1 MNSKENYKKI
11 SRNIR
16 LFFAALVMLV
26 LAIPVAVEL
35 DLDSMASLDG
45 AFVGRYDEQAT
56 YIIEVAMFFLTGI
69 CILLALKFFDRLWL
83 RRVAEVKEEEKASK
97 YFAAYAIRLALLAAP
112 MITGAIFYYGLHVNW
127 GLYYALAG
135 FVSSFFCLPSAE
147 GVEIEMDG
155 LVSPEKE

>member
-16 LFFAALVMLV
+16 LFFAVLVMLV
-26 LAIPVAVEL
+26 LAIPVAVEF
-35 DLDSMASLDG
+35 DLGSMASIEG
-45 AFVGRYDEQAT
+45 AFVGRYDEQTT

-83 RRVAEVKEEEKASK
+83 RRVADVKEEEKASK
-97 YFAAYAIRLALLAAP
+97 YFAAYAIRLALLGIP
-112 MITGAIFYYGLHVNW
+112 MIAGLIFYYGLLVNW

-147 GVEIEMDG
+147 GVEIEMTEHHN
-155 LVSPEKE
+155 L

>member
-26 LAIPVAVEL
+26 LAIPVAVEF

-97 YFAAYAIRLALLAAP
+97 YFAAYAVRLALLAAP
-112 MITGAIFYYGLHVNW
+112 MIMGAIFYYGLHVNW

>member
-1 MNSKENYKKI
+1 MNSKGNYKKI

-16 LFFAALVMLV
+16 LFFAVLVMLV
-26 LAIPVAVEL
+26 LAIPVAVEF
-35 DLDSMASLDG
+35 DLGSMASIEG
-45 AFVGRYDEQAT
+45 AFVGRYDEQTT

-83 RRVAEVKEEEKASK
+83 RRVEEEKASK
-97 YFAAYAIRLALLAAP
+97 YFAAYAIRLALLGIP
-112 MITGAIFYYGLHVNW
+112 MITGLIFYHGLLVNW

-147 GVEIEMDG
+147 GVEIEMTEHHN
-155 LVSPEKE
+155 L

>member
-1 MNSKENYKKI
+1 MMDYKKI

-26 LAIPVAVEL
+26 LAIPVAVEF
-35 DLDSMASLDG
+35 DLGSMALFKGLSVD
-45 AFVGRYDEQAT
+45 VYDEQMI
-56 YIIEVAMFFLTGI
+56 YVIEVVMFFLTGG
-69 CILLALKFFDRLWL
+69 CILFALKFFDRLWL

-97 YFAAYAIRLALLAAP
+97 YFAAYAIRLALLGGP
-112 MITGAIFYYGLHVNW
+112 MIAGLIFYHGLLVNW

-147 GVEIEMDG
+147 GVEIEMTEHHN
-155 LVSPEKE
+155 L